1 MLQPRITLSERYFNP
16 RGCIS
21 LDLHKQ
27 LFHSRFQYFNPRGC
41 ISLDRYGPSVQAGF
55 HHFNPRGCISLDSMN
70 ISPSPVVNHFNPRG
84 CISLD
89 EEQHHLFIPLY
100 YFNPRGCIILD
111 SKNIQK
117 IYSKLYPNTTII
129 QHLSN
134 FITIQLQYI
143 LKFHYYLQKFGA
155 NPPAN
160 PWELTVRTN

>member
-1 MLQPRITLSERYFNP
+1 MFAVFQSTRLYKPRLLPLFRIQGYEIFQSTRLYKPRPRPEELTVSQWAFQSTRLYKPRLPTMAAFTPDRYFNP

-21 LDLHKQ
+21 
-27 LFHSRFQYFNPRGC
+27 
-41 ISLDRYGPSVQAGF
+41 
-55 HHFNPRGCISLDSMN
+55 
-70 ISPSPVVNHFNPRG
+70 
-84 CISLD
+84 
-89 EEQHHLFIPLY
+89 
-100 YFNPRGCIILD
+100 LD

-155 NPPAN
+155 NPPVN
-160 PWELTVRTN
+160 